1 MTRLSDLVRGQS
13 SDLCGSG
20 RSAGDAQ
27 EAFREAGH
35 KTARTWYAA
44 ARQEVGRVVELI
56 RAKAGP
62 RLDAM
67 DKLAGDLVGELRQ
80 SDELIRLALKGRSD
94 DYLVDNAL
102 HVAIIGVKIGM
113 GLGYPEEDLK
123 RLAQAGLLHDVG
135 MWTLPATVLAKPGA
149 LSTEE
154 RDLVRAHPERGRR
167 MLTDLGR
174 EYEWCA
180 VVAAQEH
187 ERWDGSGY
195 PCRLKGRQISEH
207 AHIIGLAD
215 TFDALI
221 TARPYRKPIAPH
233 QAVRELLVDGK
244 RSFAHGILKSLGDHV
259 TLYPIGTAVRLN
271 TGEVGVVERVNP
283 RSPLR
288 PVLALSSNGASGG
301 EGRSVIDLRQSLSA
315 HIVEVLP
322 PVGASE
328 EKEGRVWAA

>member
-1 MTRLSDLVRGQS
+1 VTRLSDLVRGQS
-13 SDLCGSG
+13 SDQCESG

-27 EAFREAGH
+27 VAFREAGLR
-35 KTARTWYAA
+35 TAHTWYAA
-44 ARQEVGRVVELI
+44 ARQEVGRAVEMI
-56 RAKAGP
+56 RAKAVP
-62 RLDAM
+62 RLEPM
-67 DKLAGDLVGELRQ
+67 DKLARDLVEALRQ
-80 SDELIRLALKGRSD
+80 TDELIRLAIKGRSD
-94 DYLVDNAL
+94 DYLVDNAV

-113 GLGYPEEDLK
+113 GLGYPEEDLQ
-123 RLAQAGLLHDVG
+123 RLALAGLLHDVG

-154 RDLVRAHPERGRR
+154 KDLVRAHPERGRR
-167 MLTDLGR
+167 ILTGLGR
-174 EYEWCA
+174 DYEWCA

-221 TARPYRKPIAPH
+221 TTRPYRKPIAPH
-233 QAVRELLVDGK
+233 QAVRELLVEGK

-259 TLYPIGTAVRLN
+259 TLYPIGTTVRLN

-288 PVLALSSNGASGG
+288 PVLALKSNGVSGS
-301 EGRSVIDLRQSLSA
+301 EGRTAIDLRESLSA

-322 PVGASE
+322 PIGASKE
-328 EKEGRVWAA
+328 EQVWAA